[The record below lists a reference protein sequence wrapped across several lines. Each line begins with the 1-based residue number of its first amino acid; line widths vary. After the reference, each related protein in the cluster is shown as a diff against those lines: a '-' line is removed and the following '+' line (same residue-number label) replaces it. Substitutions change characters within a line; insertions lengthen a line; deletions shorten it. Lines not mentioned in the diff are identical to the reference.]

1 MDKDLVTQIA
11 LAIDLE
17 LKLLT
22 DGTMGLRPYMYKF
35 ADAIAAEVYRTIE
48 PYQSKDQQDLTAL
61 RQKVQN
67 LASENIKLRAA
78 ISNARECL
86 DEVQSDQKI

>member
-11 LAIDLE
+11 LASDLE

-61 RQKVQN
+61 RQQVQN

-78 ISNARECL
+78 IKNARDVL
-86 DEVQSDQKI
+86 SDK

>member
-11 LAIDLE
+11 LASDLE

-22 DGTMGLRPYMYKF
+22 DGTMGLRLYMYKF

-61 RQKVQN
+61 RQQVQN

-78 ISNARECL
+78 IKNARDVL
-86 DEVQSDQKI
+86 SDK

>member
-61 RQKVQN
+61 RQQVQN

-78 ISNARECL
+78 IKNARDVL
-86 DEVQSDQKI
+86 SDK